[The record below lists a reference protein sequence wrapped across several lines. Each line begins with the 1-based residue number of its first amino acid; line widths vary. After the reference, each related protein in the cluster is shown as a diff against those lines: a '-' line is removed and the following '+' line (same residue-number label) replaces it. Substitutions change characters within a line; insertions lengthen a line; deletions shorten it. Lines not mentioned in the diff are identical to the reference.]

1 MTFVTIGEF
10 AQRTRLSP
18 KGLRLYDELGLVV
31 PARVDASNG
40 YRHYSVGQVPAAQLV
55 GLLRR
60 LGMPLALI
68 SSVLRMAPDEPS
80 FLTFYGEVSEDS
92 DGPVEL
98 SRPVTPDTPDSA
110 VDGRPGVRQ
119 VFIVDSSTSQP
130 ELLGLDLTI
139 SLR

>member
-1 MTFVTIGEF
+1 MGRAPDQRAGRGARRWRAGMTFVTIGEF

-68 SSVLRMAPDEPS
+68 SSVLRMAPAEAAGAGARYWQQAGAA
-80 FLTFYGEVSEDS
+80 TAE
-92 DGPVEL
+92 
-98 SRPVTPDTPDSA
+98 R
-110 VDGRPGVRQ
+110 
-119 VFIVDSSTSQP
+119 
-130 ELLGLDLTI
+130 
-139 SLR
+139 